1 MRRLGALLAA
11 GFCIVAALVPAAA
24 PADTV
29 RIRSWA
35 HDGFGRVV
43 FDWPARV
50 EYEVAREGRT
60 LTVTFGRAADADL
73 APVLQR
79 LPAYVTGAAVAADGR
94 RVTLDLTQ
102 PFGVHSFRDGNLVV
116 VDLIEAGKPYR
127 PPDSAGRPVAAFTPE
142 IAPGPAAAPTPS
154 PPGPSAAGTTASA
167 RPASAG
173 PAPLLDV
180 RVDGGPGYGR
190 VAFDWKTPVGFGLE
204 RDRDRAVVTFDH
216 RARVDPARLPAEL
229 PPPIES
235 ISAETTADGLRVTL
249 AVPGDADI
257 RSGFDGSR
265 VILDVLA
272 PGATAPTAAPA
283 HTSPAAPPPAAPA
296 SSPVPS
302 APATD
307 AHGPPATAEGG
318 HAPSPAPGPSPPGPA
333 AEATAPE
340 APAPAEQTPVAPA
353 ATPVAPL
360 PAATRLLPD
369 SVTLAAAD
377 LKAAAATAV
386 PGALP
391 VGVTRDAETV
401 SLRFGWTEP
410 VAAAVFRLGEHLWVA
425 FDGAETLDLSAL
437 KRLDRRI
444 VGAAQQ
450 IEVDS
455 GTVLRLPL
463 VPGVNANVWRDGEAW
478 IVDLRPQ
485 QQRPEVALA
494 IDVQTASPQGPRL
507 FFPIEGAGR
516 AMRVRDPDV
525 GDEYLIVPLV
535 PLGRGIDGD
544 RHYAELDL
552 LGSVQGIPVR
562 VRADGI
568 EARYLPD
575 GVAIVREGGLYL
587 SSAKPKARPGDDG
600 GSEVTVDRSR
610 LFDVAAW
617 KRGDEASFLK
627 EKQALQLMVASSTS
641 LSRAEPRLELARFY
655 FANGYAPEALGLLR
669 TIAEEDPDLA
679 NDPPVRALR
688 GASNFLMRRFELA
701 REDLLDPSLTGIPE
715 AELWRGATAAA
726 LQRWREAAEHF
737 ARAGEI
743 PVAYPRHYKT
753 EIALL
758 AAESAIRVGD
768 LRGAAQF
775 LDDVLTAN
783 PTPSELA
790 RVEYYRGKVLY
801 DSGDRERGLAT
812 WQALA
817 DGADRWAMVRS
828 RLALIDDGLA
838 NGTMTRQEAIEE
850 LENLRFAWRGDE
862 IEFGMLR
869 KLGRLYLEE
878 GNYREGLGVLKQA
891 ATYFPNDPA
900 AKDVG
905 KEMLDA
911 FERLYL
917 DGLSE
922 RMPPLQALSLYEDF
936 RELTP
941 VGRKGNEMIE
951 KLADRL
957 VSVELLDRAATLLEH
972 QVKFRLKGQDRARV
986 GARLAVIRLL
996 DRKPDLAIQALDE
1009 SRATTVPQ
1017 QLEDERERLRARALY
1032 ELGQADQAL
1041 KLIARDRSKE
1051 ADKLRAE
1058 IYMQTQKW
1066 AEAADAFADLVG
1078 GPPIAGRPLEPEQ
1091 TGYVLN
1097 RAVALALAGD
1107 SAGLSRL
1114 RREFVD
1120 SMDKGPYKEPFRLIT
1135 NQTDGDLS
1143 NFNTLVER
1151 FREIDRLQSFMSN
1164 YQDLVSQ
1171 GRLSAMN

>member
-1 MRRLGALLAA
+1 MRGLSPLPAVGLLLVATLAA
-11 GFCIVAALVPAAA
+11 SLAA
-24 PADTV
+24 ADTV
-29 RIRSWA
+29 RVRAWP

-43 FDWPARV
+43 FDWPRRV
-50 EYEVAREGRT
+50 DYEVARDGRS
-60 LTVTFGRAADADL
+60 LTVGFSRTIDADL
-73 APVLQR
+73 TPVLAR
-79 LPAYVTGAAVAADGR
+79 LPDYVTAASVDDGGR
-94 RVTLDLTQ
+94 RVVLSLSQ
-102 PFGVHSFRDGNLVV
+102 PFGVHSFRYGDSVA
-116 VDLIEAGKPYR
+116 VDLIEAGQPYR
-127 PPDSAGRPVAAFTPE
+127 PPDSAGRPVAAVTPE
-142 IAPGPAAAPTPS
+142 IAPGPEAAPTPPS
-154 PPGPSAAGTTASA
+154 PQAL
-167 RPASAG
+167 
-173 PAPLLDV
+173 PAPATEAGSAPVVDV
-180 RVDGGPGYGR
+180 RLESGPGLSR
-190 VAFDWKTPVGFGLE
+190 VVFDWPTPVGYALE
-204 RDRDRAVVTFDH
+204 RNRNRAVIVFDR
-216 RARVDPARLPAEL
+216 RARIDVTALPATL
-229 PPPIES
+229 PAPIGS
-235 ISAETTADGLRVTL
+235 ISAETTADGLRVAI
-249 AVPGDADI
+249 AVPADVDL
-257 RSGFDGSR
+257 RSGFDGPR
-265 VILDVLA
+265 VVLDVLA
-272 PGATAPTAAPA
+272 PGAAADATAG
-283 HTSPAAPPPAAPA
+283 PPPAPSAGDTPAEAAGSGPDAAPRSPTGETGAGGATAGSPADRPPA
-296 SSPVPS
+296 SGTAAAS
-302 APATD
+302 APA
-307 AHGPPATAEGG
+307 E
-318 HAPSPAPGPSPPGPA
+318 AP
-333 AEATAPE
+333 APE
-340 APAPAEQTPVAPA
+340 APAGEAVPT
-353 ATPVAPL
+353 L
-360 PAATRLLPD
+360 PAGTRLLPD
-369 SVTLAAAD
+369 SITLAAAEAAE
-377 LKAAAATAV
+377 AAAPAV

-391 VGVTRDAETV
+391 VDVTRDEETV
-401 SLRFGWTEP
+401 SLRFDWTDP
-410 VAAAVFRLGEHLWVA
+410 VAAAVFRLGEHLWIA
-425 FDGAETLDLSAL
+425 FDGTETLDLSAL
-437 KRLDRRI
+437 SRLDRRI
-444 VGAAQQ
+444 VGAAEQ
-450 IEVDS
+450 IETEE

-463 VPGVNANVWRDGEAW
+463 VPGVNGNVWRDGEAW

-485 QQRPEVALA
+485 QQRPEVALVTE
-494 IDVQTASPQGPRL
+494 VQTASPQGPRL
-507 FFPIEGAGR
+507 FFPVEGAGR
-516 AMRVRDPDV
+516 SVRVRDPEV

-535 PLGRGIDGD
+535 PLGRGIDGE
-544 RHYAELDL
+544 RRYAELDL
-552 LGSVQGIPVR
+552 LGSTQGIPVR

-568 EARYLPD
+568 GVRYLPD

-587 SSAKPKARPGDDG
+587 SDAKPKARLGEDG
-600 GSEVTVDRSR
+600 GTEVAVDRSR

-617 KRGDEASFLK
+617 KRGDGSSFLE

-641 LSRAEPRLELARFY
+641 LSRAEPRLALAQFY

-669 TIAEEDPDLA
+669 TIAEEDPELA
-679 NDPPVRALR
+679 NEPSVRALR
-688 GASNFLMRRFELA
+688 GAASFLMRRFEAA
-701 REDLLDPSLTGIPE
+701 REDLLDPALTGIPE

-775 LDDVLTAN
+775 LDEVLTAD

-790 RVEYYRGKVLY
+790 RVEYYRGRVLY
-801 DSGDRERGLAT
+801 DSGDRERGLAI

-817 DGADRWAMVRS
+817 DGPDRWAMVRA
-828 RLALIDDGLA
+828 RLALIEDGLE

-850 LENLRFAWRGDE
+850 LENLRYAWRGDE
-862 IEFGMLR
+862 IEFAMLR

-1009 SRATTVPQ
+1009 SRATTVPRD
-1017 QLEDERERLRARALY
+1017 LEEERERLRARALY
-1032 ELGQADQAL
+1032 ELDQTDEALRLIAGDRGREADQ
-1041 KLIARDRSKE
+1041 
-1051 ADKLRAE
+1051 LRAE
-1058 IYMQTQKW
+1058 IYMQTQQW
-1066 AEAADAFADLVG
+1066 AEAAEAFADLIG
-1078 GPPIAGRPLEPEQ
+1078 GPPIAGRPLEPQ
-1091 TGYVLN
+1091 QSGYVLN

-1107 SAGLSRL
+1107 SNGLTRL
-1114 RREFVD
+1114 RSAFVD
-1120 SMDKGPYKEPFRLIT
+1120 AMDKGPYKEPFRLIT

-1143 NFNTLVER
+1143 NFDTLVDR